1 MIGTMQYALC
11 LLKDRGVLVGYLSLK
26 AKTKF
31 ILLVSTLAVVF
42 SIFVHDLPN
51 VKAADDLETAVQC
64 SFTIPAEFV
73 PGNQKGL
80 FVNVNSP
87 MESSTIQYSVYD
99 NGLDKVLTNRE
110 RRELEEAGT
119 AAVIDESVNLTKDI
133 YQSRLSAE
141 YNKAYGEEVNFNV
154 SSFTKIRVDGYPG
167 FKIESTYQKSDEEQI
182 HQTVYMIISKY
193 RLFTIAYQR
202 AEDDDCLDAFE
213 ASSETIHVR

>member
-1 MIGTMQYALC
+1 MHIALC

-26 AKTKF
+26 TKTKCMLISSAMAVAF
-31 ILLVSTLAVVF
+31 IISALGSLK
-42 SIFVHDLPN
+42 
-51 VKAADDLETAVQC
+51 VKASDDLETAVQC
-64 SFTIPAEFV
+64 SFSIPAEFV

-110 RRELEEAGT
+110 RKELEESGT
-119 AAVIDESVNLTKDI
+119 AAIIDESVNLTKDI
-133 YQSRLSAE
+133 YQSRLSDA
-141 YNKAYGEEVNFNV
+141 YNKVYGENVNFNV

-193 RLFTIAYQR
+193 RLFTITYQR
-202 AEDDDCLDAFE
+202 AEDDDCQDAFE